1 MTLNLVSVPVSSFP
15 NKELAD
21 LTVFPMWNMF
31 CEGSHSMEHVSNFFI
46 GGVLLLDLVMNY
58 LIE

>member
-21 LTVFPMWNMF
+21 LTVFPMLNMF
-31 CEGSHSMEHVSNFFI
+31 CELCMEQVSNFFI
-46 GGVLLLDLVMNY
+46 GGLLLLDLVII